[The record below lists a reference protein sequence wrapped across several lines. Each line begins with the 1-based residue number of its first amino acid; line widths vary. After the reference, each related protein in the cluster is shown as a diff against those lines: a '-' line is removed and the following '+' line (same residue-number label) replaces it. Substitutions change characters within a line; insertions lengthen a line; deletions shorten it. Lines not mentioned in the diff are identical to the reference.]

1 MSRPTLPRVGAISG
15 VLFVVLLLVSG
26 DGDGTALIVLHLT
39 AFLLFL
45 PFVAC
50 LCGVLREAEGG
61 TGWVSGL
68 AFAAAVL
75 GIGVKYGSIAVVIAA
90 RDLEEGTPV
99 ERAFADVGAAA
110 YMISLL
116 PLALSLGAVAVV
128 ALRSHALP
136 RWLADRLCPRRRRAR
151 REQHVHRRRVRPRLP
166 ALPGLDA
173 RREHRA
179 RLGRSSRADPPR
191 HLPPPWRPH
200 SQNWPCSRPQG
211 WLVRAKS
218 RPPADRSVVAWK
230 PRRPS
235 GRSVTTTGS
244 PRT

>member
-1 MSRPTLPRVGAISG
+1 MSRPILPRVGAISG
-15 VLFVVLLLVSG
+15 ALFVVLLLVSG

-45 PFVAC
+45 PFIAC

-75 GIGVKYGSIAVVIAA
+75 GIGVKYGSVAVVIAA
-90 RDLEEGTPV
+90 RDLQEGTAV

-116 PLALSLGAVAVV
+116 PLALCLGAVAVV

-136 RWLADRLCPRRRRAR
+136 RWLAIGSALVAVALAVNSTFIDAEYGPAFLLFLAWTLAASLVLVSGARAER
-151 REQHVHRRRVRPRLP
+151 TQRAP
-166 ALPGLDA
+166 AA
-173 RREHRA
+173 A
-179 RLGRSSRADPPR
+179 
-191 HLPPPWRPH
+191 
-200 SQNWPCSRPQG
+200 
-211 WLVRAKS
+211 
-218 RPPADRSVVAWK
+218 VAA
-230 PRRPS
+230 S
-235 GRSVTTTGS
+235 
-244 PRT
+244 